1 MAQIFIQRDPSQ
13 IGKPEIHHVE
23 SVNLLDWLAEN
34 EKPDFGG
41 LHAQIILNGQNIVK
55 TWEGETED
63 HNKAIDIKLGA
74 FDTVCV
80 VLRPQGIDPVTAAII
95 VAAVVVT
102 AAVAIALAPKPV
114 IPTTLT
120 DGGGDSATS
129 NNQLNAAKN
138 SYRPRQAIP
147 DIGGQV
153 VSYPDF
159 AQLSYYEYQNN
170 KRIFREIF
178 CVGVGQYTVSD
189 VKIGD
194 DLLLDSVGNS
204 YIKYHNASPPDLLNV
219 RPNRNSQEVD
229 LLPPGQ
235 SSSSVSFDSVGYV
248 QTSTIGLTESII
260 ADLQLEVGDTVD
272 LDFDFLYEDLGGGTP
287 PSGTVNITGA
297 VVQSVT
303 SSTFTVNVLVLNP
316 GEFGYNLSGF
326 VRKVTGSLS
335 SSWYTLEGDS
345 INEVWLDLKMPSGI
359 RSDTG
364 GTASV
369 AADFTIESLD
379 ATGTP
384 TGNTWTKSCRF
395 TGDTR
400 TPQYQTFKFTQ
411 DDSIGISGF
420 RAKIDRTSAALGDNA
435 IDLMTMEAVKSVTP
449 YTADFGDV
457 TLLDVTRSSNARVS
471 RGQSD
476 KLNALVTR
484 NLRVYD
490 QNTNT
495 YGASYV
501 ETRRFCDYA
510 FYLLHEVAGVAIE
523 DIDESLW
530 DIYDALSD
538 DELGY
543 FDGTFDDKNM
553 SLRDRMEIICNVAR
567 VRYWNVGVKWFFVRE
582 EAKPISSMMFNRRNL
597 SAQRAHRFTQ
607 SFRRPSDYDGVTIRY
622 VDPDTNSEAQIYRS
636 IDATGAI
643 VNEEGLNS
651 LEFNM
656 TVGCRNALQ
665 AINRAELEVRRLIY
679 QSAKVTDTA
688 LMDALEMQIGERVD
702 YVDIFDGDTFDGEI
716 LAVNG
721 NTYTTSERFEPIG
734 GVTYYVYVTDV
745 NGNISNSVVATPR
758 SDGNIYGF
766 EAAGLSGVYL
776 AGGTIQ
782 SGSRYVIASAED
794 LDAQSYIAIARGRPN
809 EQGECSIELAE
820 YNELMFEAD

>member
-1 MAQIFIQRDPSQ
+1 MAQIYIQRDPSAINKVERYEISHQ
-13 IGKPEIHHVE
+13 I
-23 SVNLLDWLAEN
+23 NLAEWLEQN
-34 EKPDFGG
+34 EEINLGG
-41 LHAQIILNGQNIVK
+41 LHAQIILNGKSIVK
-55 TWEGETED
+55 TWEGEPEQHD
-63 HNKAIDIKLGA
+63 KAIDIELGA
-74 FDTVCV
+74 FDTVNI
-80 VLRPQGIDPVTAAII
+80 VLRPAGLDPFTIGIVI
-95 VAAVVVT
+95 AAVVVT
-102 AAVAIALAPKPV
+102 AAISIALAPKPV

-120 DGGGDSATS
+120 DGGEGRAS

-138 SYRPRQAIP
+138 AYRPRQAIP
-147 DIGGQV
+147 DIAGQV

-178 CVGVGQYTVSD
+178 CIGVGQYTVAD

-194 DLLLDSVGNS
+194 DDLLGITGDN
-204 YIKYHNASPPDLLNV
+204 YTIYHDASPPNLLNV

-229 LLPPGQ
+229 ITPPDQ
-235 SSSSVSFDSVGYV
+235 A
-248 QTSTIGLTESII
+248 T
-260 ADLQLEVGDTVD
+260 DTVN
-272 LDFDFLYEDLGGGTP
+272 FDNVGFA
-287 PSGTVNITGA
+287 IA
-297 VVQSVT
+297 
-303 SSTFTVNVLVLNP
+303 SSNTLVLNESIMQDLDLQIGDSVDISVTYRTGAETYETLNVLGTVLTVDSDRFSISEDVINENGGP
-316 GEFGYNLSGF
+316 LAGYITKL
-326 VRKVTGSLS
+326 TGTNSDK
-335 SSWYTLEGDS
+335 WYVLEGDA
-345 INEVWLDLKMPSGI
+345 ITEVWLDLKMPSGI
-359 RSDTG
+359 KSNTG
-364 GTASV
+364 GSATV
-369 AADFTIESLD
+369 TLTLTIEELD
-379 ATGTP
+379 ASGTP
-384 TGNTWTKSCRF
+384 TGVTYERGCVFAGN
-395 TGDTR
+395 TR
-400 TPQYQTFKFTQ
+400 TAQFQTFKLTQ
-411 DDSIGISGF
+411 DDGIGIGRF
-420 RAKIDRTSAALGDNA
+420 RAKIDRITNSLGDNA
-435 IDLMTMEAVKSVTP
+435 IDLVTMEAVKSITP

-457 TLLDVTRSSNARVS
+457 TLLDVQRSSNARVS

-476 KLNALVTR
+476 KLNCLVTR
-484 NLRVYD
+484 KLRIYD
-490 QNTNT
+490 QTTNT
-495 YGASYV
+495 YGAAYE

-510 FYLLHEVAGVAIE
+510 FYLLHEVSGVAIE

-530 DIYDALSD
+530 EIYDNLSD
-538 DELGY
+538 DQLGY

-553 SLRDRMEIICNVAR
+553 SLRDRMEIICNTAR
-567 VRYWNVGVKWFFVRE
+567 VRYWNVGIKWFFVRE

-597 SAQRAHRFTQ
+597 SASRSHRFTQ

-622 VDPDTNSEAQIYRS
+622 VDPETNSEAQIYRS

-656 TVGCRNALQ
+656 TVGCRNVLQ
-665 AINRAELEVRRLIY
+665 ATNRAELEVRRLIY

-721 NTYTTSERFEPIG
+721 NAYTTSERFDPVA
-734 GVTYYVYVTDV
+734 GVTYYVYVTDD

-766 EAAGLSGVYL
+766 EASGLSGVYL

-794 LDAQSYIAIARGRPN
+794 LEAQSYIAIARGKPN

>member
-1 MAQIFIQRDPSQ
+1 MAQIYIQRDPSA
-13 IGKPEIHHVE
+13 INKVE
-23 SVNLLDWLAEN
+23 RYKITHQVNLAEWIEQN
-34 EKPDFGG
+34 EEINFGG
-41 LHAQIILNGQNIVK
+41 LHAQIILNGKSILK
-55 TWEGETED
+55 TWEGEPEQHD
-63 HNKAIDIKLGA
+63 KAIDIELGA
-74 FDTVCV
+74 FDTVNI
-80 VLRPQGIDPVTAAII
+80 VLRPAGLDPFTIGIVI
-95 VAAVVVT
+95 AAVVVT
-102 AAVAIALAPKPV
+102 AAISIALAPKPV

-120 DGGGDSATS
+120 DGGEGRAS

-138 SYRPRQAIP
+138 AYRPRQAIP
-147 DIGGQV
+147 DIAGQV

-178 CVGVGQYTVSD
+178 CIGVGQYTVAD

-194 DLLLDSVGNS
+194 DDLLGITGDN
-204 YIKYHNASPPDLLNV
+204 YTIYHDASPPNLLNV

-229 LLPPGQ
+229 ITPPDQ
-235 SSSSVSFDSVGYV
+235 A
-248 QTSTIGLTESII
+248 T
-260 ADLQLEVGDTVD
+260 DTVN
-272 LDFDFLYEDLGGGTP
+272 FDNVGFA
-287 PSGTVNITGA
+287 IA
-297 VVQSVT
+297 
-303 SSTFTVNVLVLNP
+303 SSNTLVLNESIMQDLDLQIGDSVDISVTYRTGAEIYETLNVLGTVLTVDSDRFSISEDVINENGGP
-316 GEFGYNLSGF
+316 LAGYITKL
-326 VRKVTGSLS
+326 TGTNSDK
-335 SSWYTLEGDS
+335 WYVLEGDA
-345 INEVWLDLKMPSGI
+345 ITEVWLDLKMPSGI
-359 RSDTG
+359 KSNTG
-364 GTASV
+364 GSATV
-369 AADFTIESLD
+369 TLTLTIEELD
-379 ATGTP
+379 ASGTP
-384 TGNTWTKSCRF
+384 TGVTYERGCVFAGN
-395 TGDTR
+395 TR
-400 TPQYQTFKFTQ
+400 TAQFQTFKLTQ
-411 DDSIGISGF
+411 DDGIGIGRF
-420 RAKIDRTSAALGDNA
+420 RAKIDRITNSLGDNA
-435 IDLMTMEAVKSVTP
+435 IDLVTMEAVKSITP

-457 TLLDVTRSSNARVS
+457 TLLDVQRSSNARVS

-476 KLNALVTR
+476 KLNCLVTR
-484 NLRVYD
+484 KLRIYD
-490 QNTNT
+490 HTTNT
-495 YGASYV
+495 YGATYE

-510 FYLLHEVAGVAIE
+510 FYLLHEVSGVAVE

-530 DIYDALSD
+530 DIYDNLSD
-538 DELGY
+538 DQLGY

-553 SLRDRMEIICNVAR
+553 SLRDRMEIICNTAR
-567 VRYWNVGVKWFFVRE
+567 VRYWNVGIKWFFVRE
-582 EAKPISSMMFNRRNL
+582 EAKLISSMMFNRRNL
-597 SAQRAHRFTQ
+597 SASRSHRFTQ

-622 VDPDTNSEAQIYRS
+622 VDPETNSEAQIYRS

-656 TVGCRNALQ
+656 TVGCRNVLQ

-716 LAVNG
+716 LALNG
-721 NTYTTSERFEPIG
+721 NTYTTSERFDPVG
-734 GVTYYVYVTDV
+734 GVTYYVYVTDD

-766 EAAGLSGVYL
+766 EAIGLSGVYL

-794 LDAQSYIAIARGRPN
+794 LEAQSYIAIARGKPN

>member
-1 MAQIFIQRDPSQ
+1 MAQIYIQRDPSA
-13 IGKPEIHHVE
+13 INDIERYEISHQ
-23 SVNLLDWLAEN
+23 VNLFDWLNEN
-34 EKPDFGG
+34 EETNFGG
-41 LHAQIILNGQNIVK
+41 LHAQITLNDKVIVQ
-55 TWEGETED
+55 TWEGEPEQ
-63 HNKAIDIKLGA
+63 HEEAIDVELGL
-74 FDTVCV
+74 FDV
-80 VLRPQGIDPVTAAII
+80 VKVTLRPAGIDPFSIAIAVAFGVVAAAIS
-95 VAAVVVT
+95 
-102 AAVAIALAPKPV
+102 IALAPKPV
-114 IPTTLT
+114 IPTSLT
-120 DGGGDSATS
+120 EDSGEGRNS

-147 DIGGQV
+147 DIAGQV

-159 AQLSYYEYQNN
+159 AQLSYYEYQSND
-170 KRIFREIF
+170 RVFREIF
-178 CVGVGQYTVSD
+178 CVGVGQYTISD
-189 VKIGD
+189 LKVGD
-194 DLLLDSVGNS
+194 DLLTDSTGNE
-204 YIKYHNASPPDLLNV
+204 YTVYHNTSPPNLLNI
-219 RPNRNSQEVD
+219 RPNSNSLEVD
-229 LLPPGQ
+229 IPAPDDNEATVFLSGRVGAPY
-235 SSSSVSFDSVGYV
+235 VSN
-248 QTSTIGLTESII
+248 QTIVLNESLMD
-260 ADLQLEVGDTVD
+260 DLSLQVGDTVE
-272 LDFDFLYEDLGGGTP
+272 LAFSWQ
-287 PSGTVNITGA
+287 PSEIPQEQYVETTAI
-297 VVQSVT
+297 VQSVGTT
-303 SSTFTVNVLVLNP
+303 SFTTDYTFGFSGDRLN
-316 GEFGYNLSGF
+316 GYITKSNGGIQD
-326 VRKVTGSLS
+326 K
-335 SSWYTLEGDS
+335 WYTLEGDA
-345 INEVWLDLKMPSGI
+345 ITEVWLDLKMPSGI
-359 RSDTG
+359 KSDTG
-364 GTASV
+364 GSTTITITL
-369 AADFTIESLD
+369 TIEELD

-384 TGNTWTKSCRF
+384 TGTTYERGCVFAGNTRSAL
-395 TGDTR
+395 
-400 TPQYQTFKFTQ
+400 YQTFKLTQ
-411 DDSIGISGF
+411 DDGIGIGRF
-420 RAKIDRTSAALGDNA
+420 RAKIDRITNSLGDNA
-435 IDLMTMEAVKSVTP
+435 IDLVTMEAVKSITP

-457 TLLDVTRSSNARVS
+457 TLIDVTRSSNARVS

-476 KLNALVTR
+476 KLNCLVTR
-484 NLRVYD
+484 KLRIYD
-490 QNTNT
+490 HTTNT
-495 YGASYV
+495 YGATYE

-510 FYLLHEVAGVAIE
+510 FYLLHEVSGVAIE

-530 DIYDALSD
+530 EIYDTLSD

-543 FDGTFDDKNM
+543 FDATFDDKNM
-553 SLRDRMEIICNVAR
+553 SLRDRMEIICNTAR
-567 VRYWNVGVKWFFVRE
+567 VRYWNVGIKWFFVRE

-597 SAQRAHRFTQ
+597 SASRAHRFTQ

-622 VDPDTNSEAQIYRS
+622 VDPDTNSEAQVYRS

-643 VNEEGLNS
+643 VDEEGINS

-656 TVGCRNALQ
+656 TVGCRNVLQ
-665 AINRAELEVRRLIY
+665 ATNRAELEVRRLIY

-721 NTYTTSERFEPIG
+721 NTYTTSERFDPIG